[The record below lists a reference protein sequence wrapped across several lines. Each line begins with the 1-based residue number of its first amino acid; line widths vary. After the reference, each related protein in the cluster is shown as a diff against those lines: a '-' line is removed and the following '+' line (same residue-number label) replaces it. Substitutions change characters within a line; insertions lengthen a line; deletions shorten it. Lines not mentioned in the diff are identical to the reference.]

1 MIRWLQTLRG
11 PASPTVIPRFAG
23 GHLVALVLAGLF
35 SPPIATS
42 QVREGSELPP
52 PRGHGFV
59 HTHWT
64 TADGL
69 PQGTVNDIFEA
80 SDGRIW
86 LATWGGLVRF
96 DGNVFDVLDIVT
108 LPALGSN
115 RIVSIEADTAGGL
128 WVVTEA
134 NSLIRI
140 EADTVAESI
149 PIPSRST
156 MSPGQLRVDSAGVVS
171 MITWWGVLEYA
182 AGTWRS
188 HGVEQGLSGIGRLLT
203 VDSDGRRWIG
213 TDSGIFTLGQ
223 DRYAAVDTSQWLQ
236 DFPVQAM
243 WVDGHDRLWIGTEAG
258 LALLDRDQ
266 GVVRSVR
273 VVGSDPNI
281 GSVTAIGPGRPDEL
295 WVGGTRGLAHLHI
308 DPDGSVVQ
316 LVAEYPSMDGW
327 PISKLT
333 RDSQGNTWIG
343 SRGGGLARLAPRRI
357 WHVTRRDG
365 LPVREVRHIT
375 GNGSGGVWLG
385 GGCQGLASHTD
396 AVTTTFTSDNSG
408 LENDCVSSLFRD
420 RDGIV
425 WVGAPGYLTR
435 IEESGKM
442 RTWSVS
448 TATQRGEAVA
458 PIVQDSAG
466 RIWFGYGIGGLGFV
480 HSDMVHLVEPVT
492 ELAERGISSMTFT
505 SEGDLW
511 VGQAA
516 RVLHLSIAGDQVG
529 HVETFDGDDGVPPGS
544 IRFLYQDRSGDVW
557 IGSYGGGLAR
567 CEQACDRFQRITTRE
582 GLPDNSISGLIE
594 DERERFWILGNRG
607 VSVVHRAV
615 MDSVIHG
622 NRARVDAVV
631 FDYDDGLPEGNGG
644 HPAAWIGDDGI
655 GWFGTIDGLV
665 AIDTR
670 AFPRDTLRPAPRVD
684 VIRFG
689 GAAWTGSEPIVIG
702 GGPTEVEFRY
712 SVSSTINPS
721 GTLFRYRLRG
731 QDDNWVYAERA
742 GPVRYPRVPPGRY
755 SFAVEARS
763 EDGLWSSQPAI
774 VAFQILPLW
783 WQTRW
788 FQWGAGLLAVGLI
801 GAGLV
806 RRVRRAELRAHQL
819 SRAIQAR
826 DLAEQRS
833 RRWQRD
839 LEHVARVAT
848 AGELTTSLAHE
859 LNQPLMA
866 IVSNAAAGNAL
877 LSNPDMGKEDVREA
891 LEEIAT
897 EGKRAS
903 EVIKSLREFLRRGSF
918 ETEPLYPNQLV
929 RDVLVILNSE
939 LRETKIDPRL
949 DLAGDLPMIVGNR
962 VQLQQVLVN
971 LVLNAIDA
979 MRRRDGEHRLVVS
992 TRTGA
997 DEVEIT
1003 VRDTGPGLESG
1014 DESRIFDPFVTTKTN
1029 GMGVGLAISRTL
1041 VGAHGGKI
1049 RAGNHPDGGAEFVV
1063 TLPVTEV
1070 GQESAELEEDLS
1082 LQSNPTGSRS

>member
-1 MIRWLQTLRG
+1 
-11 PASPTVIPRFAG
+11 
-23 GHLVALVLAGLF
+23 LVALAVVGLF
-35 SPPIATS
+35 FPPTATS
-42 QVREGSELPP
+42 QVRESFEFPP

-69 PQGTVNDIFEA
+69 PQGTVSDILEA

-86 LATWGGLVRF
+86 LATWGGLARF
-96 DGNVFDVLDIVT
+96 DGVLFDVLDIVT
-108 LPALGSN
+108 LPGLASN
-115 RIVSIEADTAGGL
+115 RIVAIETDTAGGL

-134 NSLIRI
+134 NSLVRI

-156 MSPGQLRVDSAGVVS
+156 MSPEQLRVDSAGVVS
-171 MITWWGVLEYA
+171 MITRSGVYEYA
-182 AGTWRS
+182 AGTWKFY
-188 HGVEQGLSGIGRLLT
+188 GVEQGLSGVGHLLA

-223 DRYAAVDTSQWLQ
+223 DRYVAVDTSQWLQ
-236 DFPVQAM
+236 EFPVQAM
-243 WVDGHDRLWIGTEAG
+243 WVDGQDRVWIGTRAG
-258 LALLDRDQ
+258 LGLLDREQ

-273 VVGSDPNI
+273 IVGSDSNI
-281 GSVTAIGPGRPDEL
+281 GSITAIGPGRANEL
-295 WVGGTRGLAHLHI
+295 WVGGAWGLAHLHI
-308 DPDGSVVQ
+308 DPESGVVRFI
-316 LVAEYPSMDGW
+316 AGYPSMDGW
-327 PISKLT
+327 PISKLA
-333 RDSQGNTWIG
+333 RDSRGNTWIG
-343 SRGGGLARLAPRRI
+343 SRGNGLARLAPRRI
-357 WHVTRRDG
+357 WHVTQQDG
-365 LPVREVRHIT
+365 LPAREVRHVT

-396 AVTTTFTSDNSG
+396 AVTTTFTPDNSA
-408 LENDCVSSLFRD
+408 LESDCVSSLFRD
-420 RDGIV
+420 REGIV
-425 WVGAPGYLTR
+425 WAGAPGYLTR
-435 IEESGKM
+435 IEQSGEM

-448 TATQRGEAVA
+448 TATQRGEHVA

-466 RIWFGYGIGGLGFV
+466 QIWFGYGRGGLGFV
-480 HSDMVHLVEPVT
+480 HGDMVHLVEPVA
-492 ELAERGISSMTFT
+492 ELAEWQINSMTFT
-505 SEGDLW
+505 SDGTLW
-511 VGQAA
+511 VGQAG
-516 RVLHLSIAGDQVG
+516 RILHVSIAGDRVG
-529 HVETFDGDDGVPPGS
+529 EIEIFDHDDGVPPGS

-557 IGSYGGGLAR
+557 VGSYGGGLAR
-567 CEQACDRFQRITTRE
+567 CRQACDRFHRITTEE

-615 MDSVIHG
+615 VDSVVDG
-622 NRARVDAVV
+622 LRARIDAVV
-631 FDYDDGLPEGNGG
+631 FDYNDGLPEGNGG
-644 HPAAWIGDDGI
+644 NPAAWIGDDGI
-655 GWFGTIDGLV
+655 SWFGTIDGLV

-689 GAAWTGSEPIVIG
+689 GAGWTGSEPIVIG

-712 SVSSTINPS
+712 SASSTINPS

-731 QDDNWVYAERA
+731 QDDRWVYSERA
-742 GPVRYPRVPPGRY
+742 RPVRYPRVPPGQY
-755 SFAVEARS
+755 SFAVEARN

-774 VAFQILPLW
+774 VEFRVLPLW

-806 RRVRRAELRAHQL
+806 RRVRRAELRTRQL
-819 SRAIQAR
+819 SRAIQER
-826 DLAEQRS
+826 DLAEERS

-877 LSNPDMGKEDVREA
+877 LSNPDMGKEDLREA
-891 LEEIAT
+891 LNEIMS
-897 EGKRAS
+897 EGRRAS
-903 EVIKSLREFLRRGSF
+903 DVIKSLREFLRRGSA
-918 ETEPLYPNQLV
+918 EPEPLYVNQLV
-929 RDVLVILNSE
+929 RDVLILLTSE
-939 LRETKIDPRL
+939 LREATVDVRL
-949 DLAGDLPMIVGNR
+949 DLAGDLPMIPGDR

-971 LVLNAIDA
+971 LVMNAIDA
-979 MRRRDGEHRLVVS
+979 MRSREGEHRLTLR
-992 TRTGA
+992 TRSMDDGV
-997 DEVEIT
+997 EVTI
-1003 VRDTGPGLESG
+1003 RDTGPGLEPG
-1014 DESRIFDPFVTTKTN
+1014 HESEVFEPFVTTKPD

-1049 RAGNHPDGGAEFVV
+1049 RADNHPDGGAIFVF
-1063 TLPVTEV
+1063 TLAADV
-1070 GQESAELEEDLS
+1070 GTDF
-1082 LQSNPTGSRS
+1082 SRTDEAVSV

>member
-1 MIRWLQTLRG
+1 MIRRRQTLRG
-11 PASPTVIPRFAG
+11 STFSAVIPRFAG

-35 SPPIATS
+35 FPPTATS
-42 QVREGSELPP
+42 QVRDGSEFPP

-69 PQGTVNDIFEA
+69 PQGTVNDILEA

-134 NSLIRI
+134 NSLVRI

-149 PIPSRST
+149 PIPSRSK
-156 MSPGQLRVDSAGVVS
+156 MSPGQLYVDSAGVVS
-171 MITWWGVLEYA
+171 MITGWGVLEYA

-188 HGVEQGLSGIGRLLT
+188 HGVQQGLSGIGRLLT

-308 DPDGSVVQ
+308 DPDGSVVR

-333 RDSQGNTWIG
+333 RDSRGNTWIG
-343 SRGGGLARLAPRRI
+343 SRGDGLARLAPRRI

-435 IEESGKM
+435 IEESGEM

-448 TATQRGEAVA
+448 TANQRDAQVA

-466 RIWFGYGIGGLGFV
+466 RIWFGYGRGGLGFV
-480 HSDMVHLVEPVT
+480 HSDMVHFVEPIG
-492 ELAERGISSMTFT
+492 ELAEQDISSMTFT
-505 SEGDLW
+505 SAGELW
-511 VGQAA
+511 VGQAG
-516 RVLHLSIAGDQVG
+516 RVLRLSIAGDHVG
-529 HVETFDGDDGVPPGS
+529 RVETFDRDAGVPPGS
-544 IRFLYQDRSGDVW
+544 IRFLYQDRSGDLWV
-557 IGSYGGGLAR
+557 GSYGGGLAR
-567 CEQACDRFQRITTRE
+567 CEQPCDRFRRITTEE

-615 MDSVIHG
+615 VDSVVDG
-622 NRARVDAVV
+622 LRARVDAVV
-631 FDYDDGLPEGNGG
+631 FDYNDGLPEGNGG
-644 HPAAWIGDDGI
+644 HPAAWIADDGM

-670 AFPRDTLRPAPRVD
+670 AFPRDTLRPVPRVD
-684 VIRFG
+684 VMRFG
-689 GAAWTGSEPIVIG
+689 GADWTGSEPIVIG

-712 SVSSTINPS
+712 SASSTINPS
-721 GTLFRYRLRG
+721 GNLFRYRLRG
-731 QDDNWVYAERA
+731 QDDHWVYVRTAR
-742 GPVRYPRVPPGRY
+742 PVRYPRVPPGQY
-755 SFAVEARS
+755 LFAVEARNV
-763 EDGLWSSQPAI
+763 DGLWSAEPAI
-774 VAFQILPLW
+774 VEFQVLPLW
-783 WQTRW
+783 WQTRF
-788 FQWGAGLLAVGLI
+788 FQWGTGLLAVGLI

-806 RRVRRAELRAHQL
+806 RRVRRAEFRSLQL
-819 SRAIQAR
+819 SRAIQER
-826 DLAEQRS
+826 DRAEERS

-839 LEHVARVAT
+839 LEHVARVAA

-891 LEEIAT
+891 LDEIVT

-903 EVIKSLREFLRRGSF
+903 EVIKSLREFLGRGSF

-929 RDVLVILNSE
+929 RDVLVFLNSE
-939 LRETKIDPRL
+939 LRETKIDLRL
-949 DLAGDLPMIVGNR
+949 NLAGDLPMIVGNR
-962 VQLQQVLVN
+962 VQLQQVLAN

-979 MRRRDGEHRLVVS
+979 MRHRDGEHRLIVT

-997 DEVEIT
+997 DGVEFT
-1003 VRDTGPGLESG
+1003 VRDNGPGLESG
-1014 DESRIFDPFVTTKTN
+1014 EESRIFEPFVTTKTH

-1049 RAGNHPDGGAEFVV
+1049 RASNHPDGGAEFVI

-1070 GQESAELEEDLS
+1070 GPESSEPENKLS
-1082 LQSNPTGSRS
+1082 MRSNPSGSRP